1 MCDRRGGAGV
11 TRVEEIHD
19 HLNFTS
25 GGQYFK
31 LFVIGDLQAK
41 KPFKSWSFVTFTVLF
56 IMKLYTAY
64 SSRIHRI
71 LSTIPKI
78 KKTLNSISLSVVPIC
93 IM

>member
-1 MCDRRGGAGV
+1 MTEGGGAGV